1 MMNAHLSSL
10 PSDRNPVVPPARDLR
25 AGSPHGAIPNVAR
38 ISSDQLLCGS
48 TEVHIEHRG
57 SLYRLKQTSLGK
69 LILTK

>member
-10 PSDRNPVVPPARDLR
+10 PVDRNPVAPAHDLR
-25 AGSPHGAIPNVAR
+25 ASGPNSAIPNVAR